1 MLFLGPLRTYHLETT
16 DLRRNANYVQYYSLI
31 GSGLVMVFVPFATL
45 FLAYASIHR
54 SMVAGLQRKKTLR
67 LMTFIIS
74 LFLLCHLPKV
84 YVITYSERNMKFYR
98 P

>member
-1 MLFLGPLRTYHLETT
+1 MLPFAAHIRTYHLVTT

-31 GSGLVMVFVPFATL
+31 GSAIVMVFIPFTTL

-84 YVITYSERNMKFYR
+84 SYTLACIYSVFL
-98 P
+98 